1 MSPLCEHV
9 GSLFDDVDCHDNHS
23 DGTYP
28 LAHNPVTSLYVSGPV
43 RFPVG
48 LRLYRRYEELT
59 QWEASVAKQVPD
71 LLIPREKK
79 ARNRLHK
86 QVDQVW
92 LEDPEFRAR
101 HEQFRT
107 KIALAIDL
115 VEEAI
120 RSKVPFGVVVFD
132 AWYLAEDLVRVLVRR
147 RKDWI
152 SLLKTNRLL
161 ETASF
166 QLRDV
171 NGWALKLPSPHIAVE
186 ELVPLIPAQA
196 YRAVKVG
203 EHTYWCFTLAVRI
216 PGLGKVRIVVS
227 FERESVTGRHVVLVT
242 NRVDWSA
249 AKIIGL
255 YLQRWPTEIV
265 QTHMTKGGGFPL
277 GTGGHHVA
285 NLHLVVRDDD
295 TINQQFYQL
304 SALGKRQLVQGRLHL
319 SAKRF
324 ESLGQN
330 RDVHLLLRLCIQ
342 LTQLLRQ
349 AVLGLSHLR
358 SFALELV
365 AANDLGQIDFQ
376 QAGLLSFKL
385 RERFPESLPAGLQ
398 GLGQP
403 FTSVGTREFMG
414 DQRGLAQDPAQ
425 ILPDQRVQSPG
436 RGKARRA
443 AVAPCRPQGIGPAP
457 TDRVGI
463 AWWDGAPRTR
473 QLTLAT
479 TDQAPE
485 QVLMGRVIPASHLT
499 IARQPGLG
507 RRKGL
512 LADDGR
518 HGDGDP
524 LLGRGRPMTVPRP
537 HRAQGRLA
545 DARGHRTGALA
556 IGRARI
562 DRRAE
567 DAAHRGDI
575 PAWPSAWGR
584 DLAVREALSDTIEGG
599 RRLRRRYTT
608 RTSG

>member
-1 MSPLCEHV
+1 MELPIVTSAPVVTDHAGVFRDLFDNQCQFRHFQHYLTGLIVLPNKSMANITRCILASADKTNLSRFLSEAPWREDAINGRRVRFMLQQTKSHRRRRRDSLVVIDDTLCEHV
-9 GSLFDDVDCHDNHS
+9 GSLFDYVDCHYNHS

-43 RFPVG
+43 RFPLG

-59 QWEASVAKQVPD
+59 QWEAAVAKHVPD

-86 QVDQVW
+86 QVDQVL

-203 EHTYWCFTLAVRI
+203 EYTYWCFTLTVRI

-242 NRVDWSA
+242 NRVDWNA

-255 YLQRWPTEIV
+255 YLQRWPTETFYQDSKGHLGLNGYRMRSIEAIGKHWCLV
-265 QTHMTKGGGFPL
+265 FVAYSLLHLTCLPAVPDRTKGL
-277 GTGGHHVA
+277 IQ
-285 NLHLVVRDDD
+285 
-295 TINQQFYQL
+295 TIGDACRQQGRALLQRLLLFVHEQL
-304 SALGKRQLVQGRLHL
+304 SHGVTADHLFAQLF
-319 SAKRF
+319 AK
-324 ESLGQN
+324 
-330 RDVHLLLRLCIQ
+330 
-342 LTQLLRQ
+342 
-349 AVLGLSHLR
+349 
-358 SFALELV
+358 
-365 AANDLGQIDFQ
+365 
-376 QAGLLSFKL
+376 
-385 RERFPESLPAGLQ
+385 
-398 GLGQP
+398 
-403 FTSVGTREFMG
+403 
-414 DQRGLAQDPAQ
+414 QRGL
-425 ILPDQRVQSPG
+425 
-436 RGKARRA
+436 
-443 AVAPCRPQGIGPAP
+443 
-457 TDRVGI
+457 
-463 AWWDGAPRTR
+463 
-473 QLTLAT
+473 
-479 TDQAPE
+479 
-485 QVLMGRVIPASHLT
+485 
-499 IARQPGLG
+499 
-507 RRKGL
+507 
-512 LADDGR
+512 
-518 HGDGDP
+518 
-524 LLGRGRPMTVPRP
+524 VP
-537 HRAQGRLA
+537 
-545 DARGHRTGALA
+545 
-556 IGRARI
+556 
-562 DRRAE
+562 
-567 DAAHRGDI
+567 
-575 PAWPSAWGR
+575 
-584 DLAVREALSDTIEGG
+584 V
-599 RRLRRRYTT
+599 
-608 RTSG
+608 